1 MKVLPQTERLSNDS
15 PREAIA
21 CKEAILPTRNYDSK
35 GKREQR
41 KELEASK
48 EFPEAPAMWG
58 RNLKLDIQ
66 KRASELIK
74 EVDTQD
80 QTK

>member
-21 CKEAILPTRNYDSK
+21 CKQATLPTRNYDSK

-48 EFPEAPAMWG
+48 EFPEAPA
-58 RNLKLDIQ
+58 IV
-66 KRASELIK
+66 E
-74 EVDTQD
+74 
-80 QTK
+80 